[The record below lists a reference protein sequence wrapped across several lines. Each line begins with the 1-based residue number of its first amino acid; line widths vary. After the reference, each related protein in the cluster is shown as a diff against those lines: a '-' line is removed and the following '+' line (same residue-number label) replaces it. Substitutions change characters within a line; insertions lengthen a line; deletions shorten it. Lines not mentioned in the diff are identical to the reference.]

1 MEEVRILLLDLTAES
16 GLGRTLRGIL
26 ESSTKPHVH
35 LQEKFLTIS
44 ESFILSDEFYE
55 SVFQF
60 NPHLLFFV
68 LPSNYLKLSS
78 ALIQSMGQKPFQLPI
93 MVVLEGDKPD
103 EMLEF
108 LKLDV
113 PDFMIPPLKPIDII
127 TRLSF
132 LLEQKPRGEPH
143 VHTLKEK
150 LGLKQLVGGSPAFL
164 AAVERVPLVAKC
176 EANVLI
182 SGETGTGKELFAR
195 AIHYLSPR
203 AGNPFIPISCGAIPV
218 ELVENELFGHIQGAF
233 TSAASSQPG
242 LIYQAHGGT
251 LFLDEIDCLPL
262 ASQVKLLRLLQE
274 KEYRQLGSSKVLQA
288 DVRVIAATNIELEKA
303 VSDGKFRQ
311 DLYYRLN
318 ILPLA
323 LPPLRERKE
332 DIPLLAHHFLVKYA
346 VEFDKKTREFT
357 SDALQKLMAYG
368 WPGNVRELENVVE
381 RAVAFSRQTVI
392 QSVNIFL
399 PGQEKITRQES
410 FRATKSRVIAQ
421 FEKEYIQDLLRIH
434 KGSVT
439 KAAEAVQKN
448 RRTFWELIRKHE
460 IDVRRFRPGSR

>member
-26 ESSTKPHVH
+26 ESSTKPRVH
-35 LQEKFLTIS
+35 LQEKSIATS
-44 ESFILSDEFYE
+44 ESTRPTDELYE
-55 SVFQF
+55 TVSHF
-60 NPHLLFFV
+60 NPNLVFFV
-68 LPSNYLKLSS
+68 LPSNYLKRSS
-78 ALIQSMGQKPFQLPI
+78 ALIQSMGQKPFELPI

-113 PDFMIPPLKPIDII
+113 PDFITPPLKPIDIL

-132 LLEQKPRGEPH
+132 LLEQKPRGESQ

-233 TSAASSQPG
+233 TSATSSQPG

-332 DIPLLAHHFLVKYA
+332 DIPLLARHFLVKYTPEKSLKI
-346 VEFDKKTREFT
+346 V
-357 SDALQKLMAYG
+357 
-368 WPGNVRELENVVE
+368 
-381 RAVAFSRQTVI
+381 FS
-392 QSVNIFL
+392 L
-399 PGQEKITRQES
+399 PPEK
-410 FRATKSRVIAQ
+410 
-421 FEKEYIQDLLRIH
+421 RIY
-434 KGSVT
+434 
-439 KAAEAVQKN
+439 
-448 RRTFWELIRKHE
+448 L
-460 IDVRRFRPGSR
+460 

>member
-1 MEEVRILLLDLTAES
+1 MEEVRILLLDLNAES
-16 GLGRTLRGIL
+16 GLGATLRGIL

-35 LQEKFLTIS
+35 LQEKSLTTS
-44 ESFILSDEFYE
+44 ESTLPNDELYE
-55 SVFQF
+55 SISHF
-60 NPHLLFFV
+60 NPNLVFFV
-68 LPSNYLKLSS
+68 LPSNCLKLSS
-78 ALIQSMGQKPFQLPI
+78 ALIQSMAEKPFELPI

-108 LKLDV
+108 LKLDG
-113 PDFMIPPLKPIDII
+113 PDFIIPPLKLIDILP
-127 TRLSF
+127 RLSF

-203 AGNPFIPISCGAIPV
+203 AGKPFIPISCGAIPL

-233 TSAASSQPG
+233 TSAASSQTG

-262 ASQVKLLRLLQE
+262 PAQVKLLRFLQE
-274 KEYRQLGSSKVLQA
+274 KEYRQLGSSKLFQA
-288 DVRVIAATNIELEKA
+288 DVRAIAATNIELEKA
-303 VSDGKFRQ
+303 VSEEKFRQ

-318 ILPLA
+318 ILPLV
-323 LPPLRERKE
+323 LPPLRERKG
-332 DIPLLAHHFLVKYA
+332 DIPLLARHFLVKYTA
-346 VEFDKKTREFT
+346 EFQKQITDFT
-357 SDALQKLMAYG
+357 SEALQKLLAYE

-381 RAVAFSRQTVI
+381 RAVAFSRQTSI
-392 QSVNIFL
+392 QSVDIALSLRENSS
-399 PGQEKITRQES
+399 RQES

-421 FEKEYIQDLLRIH
+421 FEKGYIQDLLQTH
-434 KGSVT
+434 QGSVT
-439 KAAEAVQKN
+439 KAAVAAQKN
-448 RRTFWELIRKHE
+448 RRTFWELIRKHK
-460 IDVRRFRPGSR
+460 IDVRRFRPAK